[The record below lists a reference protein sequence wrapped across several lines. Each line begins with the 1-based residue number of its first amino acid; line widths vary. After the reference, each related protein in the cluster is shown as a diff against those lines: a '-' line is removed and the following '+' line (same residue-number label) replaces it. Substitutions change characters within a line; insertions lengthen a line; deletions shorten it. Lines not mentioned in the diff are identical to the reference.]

1 MPRLELVASL
11 LKAGLRRRR
20 EQPEKH
26 THRQA
31 SYSRIMSTEQLSQPN
46 ADAIEQGVVQVI
58 NDMVADW
65 ELDQPKGIRGSTR
78 LMEDLEFESIDI
90 VQLAVSLEQHF
101 EQSGLPFEKL
111 FMRDGDYVDDLTV
124 GEIAVFL
131 RSHLKS

>member
-1 MPRLELVASL
+1 
-11 LKAGLRRRR
+11 
-20 EQPEKH
+20 
-26 THRQA
+26 
-31 SYSRIMSTEQLSQPN
+31 MSTEQLFQPEG
-46 ADAIEQGVVQVI
+46 DAVEQGVVAVI

-65 ELDQPKGIRGSTR
+65 ELDQPKGVGSSTR

-124 GEIAVFL
+124 NEIASFL

>member
-1 MPRLELVASL
+1 
-11 LKAGLRRRR
+11 
-20 EQPEKH
+20 
-26 THRQA
+26 
-31 SYSRIMSTEQLSQPN
+31 MSTEQVSKPEG
-46 ADAIEQGVVQVI
+46 DAIEQGVVAVI

-65 ELDQPKGIRGSTR
+65 ELDQPKGVGTGTR

-124 GEIAVFL
+124 NEIAVFL

>member
-1 MPRLELVASL
+1 
-11 LKAGLRRRR
+11 
-20 EQPEKH
+20 
-26 THRQA
+26 
-31 SYSRIMSTEQLSQPN
+31 MSTEHSLSQPG
-46 ADAIEQGVVQVI
+46 ADPIEQGVIKVI

-65 ELDQPKGIRGSTR
+65 ELDQPLGVRTDTR

-124 GEIAVFL
+124 KEIATFL
-131 RSHLKS
+131 HSHLKS

>member
-1 MPRLELVASL
+1 
-11 LKAGLRRRR
+11 
-20 EQPEKH
+20 
-26 THRQA
+26 
-31 SYSRIMSTEQLSQPN
+31 MSTEQLSQPEG
-46 ADAIEQGVVQVI
+46 DAIEQGVVAVI

-65 ELDQPKGIRGSTR
+65 ELDQPKGVGSSTR

-111 FMRDGDYVDDLTV
+111 FMRDGDYVDDLTID
-124 GEIAVFL
+124 EIAVFL

>member
-1 MPRLELVASL
+1 
-11 LKAGLRRRR
+11 
-20 EQPEKH
+20 
-26 THRQA
+26 
-31 SYSRIMSTEQLSQPN
+31 MSTEQQSQPEG
-46 ADAIEQGVVQVI
+46 DAIEQGVVAVI

-65 ELDQPKGIRGSTR
+65 ELDQPKGVGSSTR

-111 FMRDGDYVDDLTV
+111 FMRDGDYVDDLTID
-124 GEIAVFL
+124 EIAVFL

>member
-1 MPRLELVASL
+1 
-11 LKAGLRRRR
+11 
-20 EQPEKH
+20 
-26 THRQA
+26 
-31 SYSRIMSTEQLSQPN
+31 MSTEQLSQPEG
-46 ADAIEQGVVQVI
+46 DAIEQGVVAVI

-65 ELDQPKGIRGSTR
+65 ELDQPKGLGSSTR

-111 FMRDGDYVDDLTV
+111 FMRDGDYVDDLTID
-124 GEIAVFL
+124 EIAVFL

>member
-1 MPRLELVASL
+1 
-11 LKAGLRRRR
+11 
-20 EQPEKH
+20 
-26 THRQA
+26 
-31 SYSRIMSTEQLSQPN
+31 MSTEQVSQPEG
-46 ADAIEQGVVQVI
+46 DAIEQGVVAVI

-65 ELDQPKGIRGSTR
+65 ELDQPKGVGSSTR

-111 FMRDGDYVDDLTV
+111 FMRDGDYVDDLTID
-124 GEIAVFL
+124 EIAVFL

>member
-1 MPRLELVASL
+1 M
-11 LKAGLRRRR
+11 
-20 EQPEKH
+20 
-26 THRQA
+26 T
-31 SYSRIMSTEQLSQPN
+31 TEQLSQPEG
-46 ADAIEQGVVQVI
+46 DAIEQGVVAVI

-65 ELDQPKGIRGSTR
+65 ELDQPKGVGSSTR

-124 GEIAVFL
+124 DEIAAFL
-131 RSHLKS
+131 RSHLRN

>member
-1 MPRLELVASL
+1 
-11 LKAGLRRRR
+11 
-20 EQPEKH
+20 
-26 THRQA
+26 
-31 SYSRIMSTEQLSQPN
+31 MSTEQLSPH
-46 ADAIEQGVVQVI
+46 ADAIERGVVQVI
-58 NDMVADW
+58 NELVADW
-65 ELDQPKGIRGSTR
+65 ELDQPTGVRGSTR
-78 LMEDLEFESIDI
+78 LMEDLEFESIDS